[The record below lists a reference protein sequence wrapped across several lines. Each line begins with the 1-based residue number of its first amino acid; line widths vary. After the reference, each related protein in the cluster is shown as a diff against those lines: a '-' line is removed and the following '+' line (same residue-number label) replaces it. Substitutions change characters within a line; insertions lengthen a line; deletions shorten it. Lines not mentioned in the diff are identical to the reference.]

1 MGSGATKQ
9 KEQNLSEQTGF
20 PLPLFLLSLVK
31 VKEIKSF
38 LQDNQEKIENNK
50 KVKLL
55 QILCDINKSTKFIK
69 DYVKRYINSFSQY
82 KKSQGISLCDSVL
95 RELDE
100 EIGTVAD
107 KVSDLS
113 IIEIIFF

>member
-9 KEQNLSEQTGF
+9 KEQNLSQKIYNNSIQKFEQTVF

-69 DYVKRYINSFSQY
+69 EYVKR
-82 KKSQGISLCDSVL
+82 
-95 RELDE
+95 
-100 EIGTVAD
+100 
-107 KVSDLS
+107 
-113 IIEIIFF
+113 